1 MADFVLIAVVIGFFA
16 LAWALVVGCDRIVG
30 SDDDMPDRTS
40 APEGTR

>member
-30 SDDDMPDRTS
+30 SDEDVPDLESVSEVPR
-40 APEGTR
+40 